1 MNLFI
6 LQMIALVS
14 YGNAYLKG
22 KKIPS
27 DFYPSHPVF
36 SPCARILFCGYAKL
50 FPKGPFKGLTGWI
63 KRLFSKR
70 ETVKIDIDQPDRW
83 FEFLKGQ
90 GCRHLRLRHIPLEQK
105 EGEPKEYQMAGFVLA
120 SKMWVIETALR
131 HGTFTWPC
139 RWGESREN
147 TSRQKPWI
155 GQYRMEPSPLPR
167 SSEKHDLPAIKKQQ
181 AQALS
186 EIAQFAFQQ
195 NLPYWGGIFQKA
207 LETLHSDHPEEN
219 HPMEKDIP
227 CQNYSLIAR
236 QVIFGAFSSWVF
248 GAMGSWNDLGFED
261 RQVEHTY
268 DRLSENLYRITVQA
282 LLEGVNSY

>member
-105 EGEPKEYQMAGFVLA
+105 EGDPNTKWPDLSSQAKCGSSKPYCAMAPSHGHAAGEKAAKILRDKKPGSA
-120 SKMWVIETALR
+120 NTAWNPR
-131 HGTFTWPC
+131 RCPDPRKNTTF
-139 RWGESREN
+139 RR
-147 TSRQKPWI
+147 
-155 GQYRMEPSPLPR
+155 
-167 SSEKHDLPAIKKQQ
+167 
-181 AQALS
+181 
-186 EIAQFAFQQ
+186 
-195 NLPYWGGIFQKA
+195 
-207 LETLHSDHPEEN
+207 
-219 HPMEKDIP
+219 
-227 CQNYSLIAR
+227 
-236 QVIFGAFSSWVF
+236 
-248 GAMGSWNDLGFED
+248 
-261 RQVEHTY
+261 
-268 DRLSENLYRITVQA
+268 
-282 LLEGVNSY
+282 